1 MLTKERIMSL
11 MREKTARRY
20 IAPFAEVEMVKQD
33 YFDGLRYSD
42 VLEYELKFYSEAIVQ
57 KESPSID
64 IKAIA
69 CQHIFD
75 ALYYDIIDSLEQ
87 IIREIKYNTPESAAK
102 VVKEL
107 IDELNGE
114 KSF

>member
-1 MLTKERIMSL
+1 MLTKKRIMAL

-20 IAPFAEVEMVKQD
+20 IAPFAEVEMVKQE
-33 YFDGLRYSD
+33 YFDGLRYSE
-42 VLEYELKFYSEAIVQ
+42 VLEYELKFYTEIIYQ

-64 IKAIA
+64 SKAIA

-75 ALYYDIIDSLEQ
+75 ALYYDIIESLEQ
-87 IIREIKYNTPESAAK
+87 IIREIKYNTAESAAN
-102 VVKEL
+102 VVQEL